1 LILPAA
7 FFEHGGGEGK
17 MGLREAQRYSCSVPF
32 HDWFCGCENES
43 DSEEMYM
50 MGCEND
56 SDSEEM

>member
-1 LILPAA
+1 
-7 FFEHGGGEGK
+7 
-17 MGLREAQRYSCSVPF
+17 MGFREAQRYSCSVPF
-32 HDWFCGCENES
+32 HGWFCGCENES